1 MSENGTRKMQPI
13 NLTSQQ
19 KSDIVI
25 KIKSYFNAKLD
36 QEIGQ
41 FDAEFLL
48 DFFSEEIGIYFYN
61 QGIRDA
67 GELIEAKMD
76 DLQFDLNDL
85 ERIEL

>member
-19 KSDIVI
+19 KSDIVN

-67 GELIEAKMD
+67 GELIEVKMD